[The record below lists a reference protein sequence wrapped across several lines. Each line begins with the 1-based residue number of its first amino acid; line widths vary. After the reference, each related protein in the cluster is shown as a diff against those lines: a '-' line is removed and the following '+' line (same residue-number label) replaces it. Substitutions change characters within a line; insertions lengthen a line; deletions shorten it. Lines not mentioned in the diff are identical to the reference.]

1 MEQTLTLPRRNA
13 LLMTALAY
21 IPAVLA
27 MMPVG
32 VLVPFLETL
41 KVDLATSGAQLG
53 LSIAL
58 FSIPAAVLATVGGGL
73 IDQYGIRPSMLF
85 AAAATALGSVLAS
98 QVHSVLALDGAMVVG
113 GVGFGALCVL
123 APCLVMASLS
133 EGRRTR
139 AMAFVSTYAPTG
151 YAAGLLLA
159 VLFANAGEWRRA
171 LLVHGTL
178 MAAAFVLLALLLP
191 PLQSA
196 TDLTQEEPL
205 RLRLARLLRVF
216 REPRVLRLAI
226 AVALPNAVSYGTSLS
241 APAYLAR
248 VNHLSI
254 AVSSASVASAKLAA
268 LIVGGVSVGL
278 LLSRAIAPRV
288 LYAVMVVVGLAAQ
301 ATLYLVPGG
310 LVVAILAL
318 MAWLFAFGGM
328 TGGAMTLLP
337 AVTARGTGG
346 GSASGL
352 VNQFISL
359 ASFATP
365 SIWLSLHAGSQF
377 VLLAGACLLV
387 SLIALPGIPARATP

>member
-1 MEQTLTLPRRNA
+1 MEQTLILPRRNA

-41 KVDLATSGAQLG
+41 KVDLGTSGAQLG

-85 AAAATALGSVLAS
+85 AAATTALGSLLAS

-113 GVGFGALCVL
+113 GIGFGALCVL
-123 APCLVMASLS
+123 APCVVMASLS

-139 AMAFVSTYAPTG
+139 SMAFVSTYAPTG

-178 MAAAFVLLALLLP
+178 MAAACLMLALLLP

-196 TDLTQEEPL
+196 TDLTQGESL
-205 RLRLARLLRVF
+205 RLKLARLLRVF

-268 LIVGGVSVGL
+268 LLVGGVSVGL
-278 LLSRAIAPRV
+278 LLSRAIAPRL

-310 LVVAILAL
+310 LLVAILAL

-387 SLIALPGIPARATP
+387 ALVSLPGIPARTTP